1 MFNPF
6 SSDKPGPIY
15 TLLSSVTPDAFKP
28 SYELTHWVPGKT
40 PMSTTPEVV
49 IGIVTYLAVIF
60 GGRELMRYVATGCFS
75 LCRDHE
81 EAASDRLLALA
92 LCSSSM

>member
-75 LCRDHE
+75 LRRDHE
-81 EAASDRLLALA
+81 ETASDRLLALA
-92 LCSSSM
+92 LCSSPM